1 MEQKINQTL
10 EKISASNKDLKQRM
24 TQENWSISYDK
35 KTDMFSIGGVFPANS
50 SYVPLGDGTLIRI
63 DTNHRICGFS
73 VENTKLF
80 MVENPDVGFALS
92 FYVYPVRS
100 YLQLPFYFLMHHTT
114 RGFSD
119 VLSKMKMRVMT
130 SLSDHVAGRTMF
142 A

>member
-10 EKISASNKDLKQRM
+10 ERISASNKDLKQRM
-24 TQENWSISYDK
+24 NQENWSVSYNK
-35 KTDMFSIGGVFPANS
+35 KTDMLSIGGVFSDNS

-63 DTNHRICGFS
+63 DANHRICGFS

-80 MVENPDVGFALS
+80 MAENPDLGFALS

-100 YLQLPFYFLMHHTT
+100 YLQLPFYFLLYHTT
-114 RGFSD
+114 KGFSD
-119 VLSKMKMRVMT
+119 AFSKMRVMT